1 MIVKS
6 SVLSGEAMMKLLQIC
21 GVDLEPSDKSETGQ
35 VGGCSSSR
43 RGRRRLSGRWA
54 ARRVNRFLLEP
65 CPALNSPSVLEISP
79 DARELRTRDADATGT
94 SPDASLPL
102 LCVFFHLL
110 LVDHTT

>member
-79 DARELRTRDADATGT
+79 DAREFAARDADATT

-102 LCVFFHLL
+102 LCVVFHLL
-110 LVDHTT
+110 AEDHIT